1 MLGDLREWEG
11 TKGVDEPDLLLLSG
25 GDAEKHKELN
35 LHSPILLEKE
45 REVSKIFGMDGT
57 PSAVLINENGKIVS
71 EVAVGADQIW
81 SLLGKSPKSK
91 VLMFK
96 DVGEYIGL

>member
-1 MLGDLREWEG
+1 M
-11 TKGVDEPDLLLLSG
+11 
-25 GDAEKHKELN
+25 
-35 LHSPILLEKE
+35 LEKE

-81 SLLGKSPKSK
+81 SLLGKNHKSE
-91 VLMFK
+91 V
-96 DVGEYIGL
+96 